1 MKLWSPLIKI
11 LSLSLYKEKVTKKKI
26 MNDGC
31 LINILLY
38 INNIFKL
45 IKLLYLM
52 VFYLNKYVI

>member
-11 LSLSLYKEKVTKKKI
+11 LSLSLFKEKVTKKKI
-26 MNDGC
+26 MNDGS

-45 IKLLYLM
+45 IKLVYLM
-52 VFYLNKYVI
+52 VFIYTNM

>member
-26 MNDGC
+26 MNDGS

-45 IKLLYLM
+45 IKLVYLM
-52 VFYLNKYVI
+52 VFK